1 MTCYPSG
8 SSFTFHCF
16 LDGNVQPAMNFS
28 ETRPVCLGGIFCG
41 HCALHMTVLV
51 KSACEYLK
59 MSLTAVVFI
68 SNILKAGTHKFQTC
82 FRMGLPNSIWNMP

>member
-1 MTCYPSG
+1 
-8 SSFTFHCF
+8 
-16 LDGNVQPAMNFS
+16 MNFS
-28 ETRPVCLGGIFCG
+28 ETCPVCLGGIFCG

-59 MSLTAVVFI
+59 MSLTAVFFI
-68 SNILKAGTHKFQTC
+68 ASILKAGTLESRMC

>member
-28 ETRPVCLGGIFCG
+28 ETRPVCLGGIFSWTLCTTYD
-41 HCALHMTVLV
+41 C
-51 KSACEYLK
+51 S
-59 MSLTAVVFI
+59 
-68 SNILKAGTHKFQTC
+68 
-82 FRMGLPNSIWNMP
+82 R